1 MVVERT
7 LAIIAIVW
15 LIGILTDS
23 RWRALAYSLPIP
35 MTIVL
40 VATGEPV
47 EARHTLG
54 VVLLAAFFRCAVW
67 LRHGRGLGMAAV
79 VAGAVAL
86 YVAAGFAVAQWW
98 RAPMAVSAGVSL
110 AVIAWWLRRDAAADA
125 AASATATVNDEPAA
139 GGLAVARLLD
149 PVRLVVITTAASLAA
164 LLGSVLGPLVVTFPY
179 SGLPLLVDGRD
190 VLRGLSRGVTRNAVA
205 LVAFFA
211 AVDVVQDAV
220 ARPLAIGAGWVA
232 FAVTAA
238 IVNWRLVRPVR
249 GPADPATER

>member
-67 LRHGRGLGMAAV
+67 LRDGRGLGMAAV

-98 RAPMAVSAGVSL
+98 PAPMAVSTGVSL
-110 AVIAWWLRRDAAADA
+110 AVIAWWLRRDAAA
-125 AASATATVNDEPAA
+125 SATAAATVNDEPAA

-164 LLGSVLGPLVVTFPY
+164 LLGSALGPLVVTFPY

-220 ARPLAIGAGWVA
+220 ARPLAIGTGWMA
-232 FAVTAA
+232 FAVTAV